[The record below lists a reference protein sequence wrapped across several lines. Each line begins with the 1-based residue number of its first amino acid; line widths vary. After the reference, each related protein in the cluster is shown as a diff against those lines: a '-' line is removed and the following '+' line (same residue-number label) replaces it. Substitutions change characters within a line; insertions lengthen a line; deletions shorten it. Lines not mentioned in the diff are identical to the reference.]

1 MLNYHFDK
9 KLLTTKELLK
19 ELSIS
24 VSKLDYWK
32 TQWRKAG
39 FDCWDMGLRL
49 VGNSALWDPIVFLD
63 WLSKHK
69 LKNLP
74 IEQRDQNLVLFVH
87 RNSSEKKQ
95 NGKAKK

>member
-1 MLNYHFDK
+1 MLNYHFNK
-9 KLLTTKELLK
+9 KLITTRELLK

-32 TQWRKAG
+32 TQWRKQG

-49 VGNSALWDPIVFLD
+49 VGNSALWDPIVFLN
-63 WLSKHK
+63 WISKYK

-74 IEQRDQNLVLFVH
+74 IDQRDPKLVYFVG
-87 RNSSEKKQ
+87 RNSSEKKR
-95 NGKAKK
+95 NN

>member
-49 VGNSALWDPIVFLD
+49 IGTKAFWDPIVFSE
-63 WLSKHK
+63 WLFEYQCKNKPTNLTERSDNKK
-69 LKNLP
+69 L
-74 IEQRDQNLVLFVH
+74 IAFIT
-87 RNSSEKKQ
+87 RNTKYDK
-95 NGKAKK
+95 

>member
-9 KLLTTKELLK
+9 KLLTTRELLK

-32 TQWRKAG
+32 AEWRKQKK
-39 FDCWDMGLRL
+39 DCWDMGLRL
-49 VGNSALWDPIVFLD
+49 VGNKALWDPIVFLD
-63 WLSKHK
+63 WISKHK

-74 IEQRDQNLVLFVH
+74 KDLRKPNIVAFVS
-87 RNSSEKKQ
+87 RNSSEKK
-95 NGKAKK
+95 G